1 MCIER
6 KDDDMQTKDR
16 FGAPSTTTITLAGE
30 GMTTMC
36 SEIDFRMRRLEAEA
50 YRERLAGPR
59 DGLRQ
64 RLGHAHMALG
74 RAIHGIET
82 ENATR
87 PELAAR

>member
-1 MCIER
+1 MCIEL
-6 KDDDMQTKDR
+6 KDDDMQTRDR
-16 FGAPSTTTITLAGE
+16 FGAPSTTSTTLAGE

-64 RLGHAHMALG
+64 HLGHALMALG
-74 RAIHGIET
+74 RAIHGVEPQH
-82 ENATR
+82 ASR
-87 PELAAR
+87 PALDAG